1 MLIHLCQLWGDDQQ
15 HVIKVFLTREETE
28 DFLLDKEAEGV
39 LRLWGNVAVFVAD
52 SKLTPAQFLRS
63 RRVTELIDALSKGWQ
78 RPGYGNEYV
87 ASLYDLDPEKWQPLM
102 SYSDPSP
109 NTLLSDELP
118 QDHIEPVGPNWHI
131 RDKIRPWREGAA
143 DEISLERQAEIATAR
158 LALPGPEDRRLQQ
171 AIASLAAQL
180 AQPETAEAPVPAPTV
195 EDQLRELQFEPD
207 GKALPLRS
215 VEQKLRYL

>member
-1 MLIHLCQLWGDDQQ
+1 MLIHLCQLWGDDQRQ
-15 HVIKVFLTREETE
+15 VIKACLSREEAE
-28 DFLLDKEAEGV
+28 EYLLEAHENGT
-39 LRLWGNVAVFVAD
+39 LRLWGNFAVVVAD
-52 SKLTPAQFLRS
+52 STFSPAQFFRS
-63 RRVTELIDALSKGWQ
+63 RRVRELVDALSKGWQ

-87 ASLYDLDPEKWQPLM
+87 KSLYDLDPEKWQPLM

-109 NTLLSDELP
+109 NTLLSDALP

>member
-87 ASLYDLDPEKWQPLM
+87 KSLYDLDPEKWQPLM

-131 RDKIRPWREGAA
+131 RAKVRDWRESA
-143 DEISLERQAEIATAR
+143 DAERYQQRADIATAR
-158 LALPGPEDRRLQQ
+158 LALPCNDELRLQR

-180 AQPETAEAPVPAPTV
+180 AQPETAEAPIPAPTA
-195 EDQLRELQFEPD
+195 EDQLRELQFELD

-215 VEQKLRYL
+215 VEQQLRYL